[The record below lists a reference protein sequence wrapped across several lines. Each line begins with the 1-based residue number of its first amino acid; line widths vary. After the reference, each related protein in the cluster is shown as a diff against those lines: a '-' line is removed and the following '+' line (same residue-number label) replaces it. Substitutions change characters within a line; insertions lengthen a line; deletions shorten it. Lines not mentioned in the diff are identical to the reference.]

1 MVLPD
6 LSERF
11 DVSVSLIPKTFTTW
25 INFLYH
31 ELPLYFPF
39 PSQKLVRRCL
49 PKSFE
54 KYQQHLLLLIEL
66 KLLLKKLLQW
76 KHKHKHGL
84 IINTMTLGKC
94 GILTP
99 WHLECVDISLSGIVF
114 CFISLQRSSFRQR
127 NYTMF
132 RLALKTRTGRWH
144 ND

>member
-31 ELPLYFPF
+31 ELPLYSPF

-66 KLLLKKLLQW
+66 KLLLKKLLQ
-76 KHKHKHGL
+76 
-84 IINTMTLGKC
+84 
-94 GILTP
+94 
-99 WHLECVDISLSGIVF
+99 
-114 CFISLQRSSFRQR
+114 
-127 NYTMF
+127 
-132 RLALKTRTGRWH
+132 
-144 ND
+144 